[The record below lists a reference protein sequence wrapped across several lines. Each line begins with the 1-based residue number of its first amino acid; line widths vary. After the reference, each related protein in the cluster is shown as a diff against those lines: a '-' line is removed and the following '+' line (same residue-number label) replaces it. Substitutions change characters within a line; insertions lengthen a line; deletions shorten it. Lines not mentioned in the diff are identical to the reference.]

1 LKLDASFDD
10 YPQTLNDILESS
22 TDPREQTDLIL
33 AVHED
38 GRARL
43 QAMKLLF
50 GVRKVEILSLNFLK
64 SPEEVIREYA
74 NGLL

>member
-1 LKLDASFDD
+1 MKLDVSFDD
-10 YPQTLNDILESS
+10 YPQMLNDILESS
-22 TDPREQTDLIL
+22 TDPREQTDIIL

-64 SPEEVIREYA
+64 STDEVIREYA
-74 NGLL
+74 KGLL